1 MVRRTGSK
9 PHGKPVQ
16 KPALMSDD
24 LAYMPAT
31 ELVAGYAAKTVSPVE
46 ATAAA
51 LARIREHD
59 PKLNAF
65 YLVDE
70 DGALEAARE
79 SERRWAEGEI
89 LGPVDGIPVSI
100 KDHQL
105 TKGWP
110 SPRGSLTTDP
120 DEPWVEDAP
129 AVARLRESGAVL
141 LGKTTMPE
149 YGWKGATDS
158 ALFGITRNPWNRDK
172 TPGGSSGGASAALA
186 AGMGPLALGS
196 DGGGSIRIPCALTGL
211 FGLKATFGRVPA
223 YPPSPMGT
231 VSHVGPMS
239 RTVADSALM
248 LNVITRPDPRDWFAQ
263 PPSDIDYLDGID
275 SGIEGWRVAFSPTLG
290 YAKVDPEVA
299 EIVAGAARAFADLG
313 ATVEERDPGFADPTD
328 MFMILWYAGAANALR
343 DKSAEQLELVEAPFR
358 EMAVAGQK
366 IGAVEY
372 LGAVARRT
380 ELGIHM
386 NRFLDAWDL
395 LLTPAV
401 SVPAFDVGIIAPPGY
416 DALYWTQWTPFTYPF
431 NLTQQP
437 AASVPC
443 GFTQAGLPVGLQIVA
458 AKHAEAKVLRAARA
472 YEAAHPTTGRRP
484 EF

>member
-1 MVRRTGSK
+1 
-9 PHGKPVQ
+9 
-16 KPALMSDD
+16 MSDD
-24 LAYMPAT
+24 LAFTPAT
-31 ELVAGYAAKTVSPVE
+31 ELVAGYAAKTISPVE

-51 LARIREHD
+51 LARIHAHNAA
-59 PKLNAF
+59 LNAF
-65 YLVDE
+65 YLIDE
-70 DGALEAARE
+70 EGALDAARQ
-79 SERRWAEGEI
+79 SERRWTAGEP
-89 LGPVDGIPVSI
+89 LGPVDGVPTSI

-105 TKGWP
+105 TMGWP
-110 SPRGSLTTDP
+110 SPRGSRTTDP

-129 AVARLRESGAVL
+129 AVARVRESGAVL

-149 YGWKGATDS
+149 YGWKGCTDS
-158 ALFGITRNPWNRDK
+158 ELFGITRNPWNLGK
-172 TPGGSSGGASAALA
+172 TPGGSSGGAAAALA

-211 FGLKATFGRVPA
+211 FGIKATFGRVPV

-239 RTVADSALM
+239 RTVTDSALL
-248 LNVITRPDPRDWFAQ
+248 LNVITKPDPRDWFAQ
-263 PPSDIDYLDGID
+263 PPTEIDYLAGIED
-275 SGIEGWRVAFSPTLG
+275 GIEGWRVAFSPTLG

-299 EIVAGAARAFADLG
+299 EIVARAAGTFIELG
-313 ATVEERDPGFADPTD
+313 ARVEQRDPGFADPTD
-328 MFMILWYAGAANALR
+328 VFTTHWYAGAANALK
-343 DKSAEQLELVEAPFR
+343 DKSAEQLELVEPPFLA
-358 EMAVAGQK
+358 MAVAGRE

-372 LGAVARRT
+372 LTAVARRT
-380 ELGIHM
+380 ELGIQM
-386 NRFLDAWDL
+386 NHFLDEWDL

-401 SVPAFDVGIIAPPGY
+401 SVPAFDVGIVAPPGY
-416 DALYWTQWTPFTYPF
+416 DGFYWTEWTPFSYPF

-443 GFTQAGLPVGLQIVA
+443 GFTAAGLPVGLQIVA

-484 EF
+484 AL

>member
-1 MVRRTGSK
+1 
-9 PHGKPVQ
+9 
-16 KPALMSDD
+16 MSDD
-24 LAYMPAT
+24 LAFTPAT
-31 ELVAGYAAKTVSPVE
+31 ELVACYAAKTISPVE
-46 ATAAA
+46 ATTAA
-51 LARIREHD
+51 LARIHEHNAA
-59 PKLNAF
+59 LNAF
-65 YLVDE
+65 YLIDE
-70 DGALEAARE
+70 EGALHAARQ
-79 SERRWAEGEI
+79 SERRWTAGEP
-89 LGPVDGIPVSI
+89 LGPVDGVPISI

-105 TKGWP
+105 TTGWP
-110 SPRGSLTTDP
+110 SPRGSRTTDP

-129 AVARLRESGAVL
+129 AVARVRESGAVL

-149 YGWKGATDS
+149 YGWKGSTDS
-158 ALFGITRNPWNRDK
+158 ELFGITRNPWNLGK
-172 TPGGSSGGASAALA
+172 TPGGSSGGAAAALA

-211 FGLKATFGRVPA
+211 FGIKATFGRVPV

-239 RTVADSALM
+239 RTVADSALL
-248 LNVITRPDPRDWFAQ
+248 LNVITKPDPRDWFAQ
-263 PPSDIDYLDGID
+263 PPTEIDYLAGID
-275 SGIEGWRVAFSPTLG
+275 DGIEGWRVAFSPTLG

-299 EIVAGAARAFADLG
+299 EIVARAARAFIELG
-313 ATVEERDPGFADPTD
+313 ARVEQRDPGFADPTD
-328 MFMILWYAGAANALR
+328 VFATHWYAGAANALK
-343 DKSAEQLELVEAPFR
+343 DKSAEQLELVEPPFLAMAMAGR
-358 EMAVAGQK
+358 E

-372 LGAVARRT
+372 LTAVARRT

-386 NRFLDAWDL
+386 NHFLDEWDL

-401 SVPAFDVGIIAPPGY
+401 SVPAFDVGIVAPPGY
-416 DALYWTQWTPFTYPF
+416 DGLYWTEWTPFSYPF

-443 GFTQAGLPVGLQIVA
+443 GFTAAGLPVGLQIVA

-484 EF
+484 AL